1 MRVKASDSHTWT
13 SVQLADE
20 LIGEKAGRF
29 QRGSKRIIGG
39 YGDLQIFVRLKVREN
54 HVVKITFA
62 SVPL

>member
-20 LIGEKAGRF
+20 LIGEKGGRF

-39 YGDLQIFVRLKVREN
+39 
-54 HVVKITFA
+54 
-62 SVPL
+62 